1 MENIWAVLEAWLVP
15 FVPAL
20 AILAVAI
27 VVVNLLSRK
36 PSVPTQGYRFR
47 GQLWGLFVVLSAV
60 IGIILTLPLDS
71 DMRGQLLT
79 LLGLLLTAIITLSSP
94 TIAANAMAGFMLR
107 SLNSFAPGDFI
118 QVGEHFGRVTERD
131 LFHTEIQT
139 VDRDLLTLP
148 NTFLAANPVK
158 VVHASGTIISAEVSL
173 GYDVD
178 HHLVE
183 GLLVQAALDTELS
196 DPFVYV
202 TALGDYSVSYRVS
215 GFLENVKQMLS
226 VRSQLRR
233 QMMDSLHSQHIEIA
247 SPSIMNQRRL
257 DHPLIPERSYVLAGD
272 NPVDPEAMVF
282 DKAERAQRIGDL
294 EITYK
299 ELKQELDGID
309 ETTEAGKQDKSRK
322 LRRLKAIKRT
332 MDHLQRSNDE

>member
-1 MENIWAVLEAWLVP
+1 MESIWAVLEAWLVP

-20 AILAVAI
+20 AILAAAV

-36 PSVPTQGYRFR
+36 PSVPTQGHRFR
-47 GQLWGLFVVLSAV
+47 GQLWVLFVVLSAI
-60 IGIILTLPLDS
+60 IGIILTLPLES

-107 SLNSFAPGDFI
+107 SLNSYVPGDFI
-118 QVGEHFGRVTERD
+118 EVGEHFGRVTERD

-148 NTFLAANPVK
+148 NTYLAANPVK

-183 GLLVQAALDTELS
+183 GLLIQAALDTELS

-202 TALGDYSVSYRVS
+202 MSLGDFSVVYRVS

-233 QMMDSLHSQHIEIA
+233 QIMDSLHSQYIEIA

-272 NPVDPEAMVF
+272 NNVDPEAMVF

-294 EITYK
+294 ETSYK
-299 ELKQELDGID
+299 ALKQELDGID
-309 ETTEAGKQDKSRK
+309 ESTEPGKSSKARK
-322 LRRLKAIKRT
+322 LRRLKAIKRA
-332 MDHLQRSNDE
+332 MDNLQSSHDE